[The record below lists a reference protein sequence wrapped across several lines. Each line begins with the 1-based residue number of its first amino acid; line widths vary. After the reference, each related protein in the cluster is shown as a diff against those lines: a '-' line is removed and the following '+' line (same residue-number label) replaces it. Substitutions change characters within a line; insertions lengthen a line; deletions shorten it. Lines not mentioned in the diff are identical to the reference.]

1 MNKVII
7 AALKFIKTNARILA
21 KLDEHNIF
29 LDNYFAQNKF
39 LASGLLADKT
49 GGIILVMSDSIE
61 EVKGIMKND
70 PFYIHDLVDFNYTF
84 FQASKL
90 TPSLSIR

>member
-1 MNKVII
+1 MII
-7 AALKFIKTNARILA
+7 AALKFKKTMPEILA
-21 KLDEHNIF
+21 KLDEHNVF
-29 LDNYFAQNKF
+29 LDNYFSQNKF
-39 LASGLLADKT
+39 LASGLLEDKT

-61 EVKGIMKND
+61 EVKDIMKND

-90 TPSLSIR
+90 SPSLSIR

>member
-1 MNKVII
+1 MPE
-7 AALKFIKTNARILA
+7 ILA

-29 LDNYFAQNKF
+29 LDNYFAQNMF

-61 EVKGIMKND
+61 KVKGIMKND
-70 PFYIHDLVDFNYTF
+70 PFYIHNFVDFNYTF
-84 FQASKL
+84 FQASNL
-90 TPSLSIR
+90 SPSLSIR

>member
-21 KLDEHNIF
+21 KLDEHNVF

-49 GGIILVMSDSIE
+49 GGII
-61 EVKGIMKND
+61 
-70 PFYIHDLVDFNYTF
+70 
-84 FQASKL
+84 
-90 TPSLSIR
+90 